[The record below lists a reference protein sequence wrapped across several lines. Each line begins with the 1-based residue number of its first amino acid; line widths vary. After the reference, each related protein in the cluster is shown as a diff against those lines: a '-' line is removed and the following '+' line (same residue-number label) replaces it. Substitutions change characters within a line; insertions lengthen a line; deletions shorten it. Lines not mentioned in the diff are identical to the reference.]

1 MMFSGKDV
9 VKEGT
14 FKVPA
19 QVEEEAL
26 YAKNNQVI
34 VIQIEDYLVFI
45 K

>member
-1 MMFSGKDV
+1 MFSGKDV
-9 VKEGT
+9 IKEGT
-14 FKVPA
+14 LKVPA
-19 QVEEEAL
+19 QVEEVL

>member
-1 MMFSGKDV
+1 MMFSGNDV
-9 VKEGT
+9 VKEST

-19 QVEEEAL
+19 QVEEVL
-26 YAKNNQVI
+26 V